1 MSQSKSNEEDKT
13 LDELNGKTVTLGKL
27 IEGINDKIGSNKS
40 KVYVPMYQRNYKWN
54 LLTAEKFVKDLINA
68 YDKKNK
74 KSISL
79 FTLYIDAENNIQV
92 VDGQQRMI
100 TLQLMFKALNKLHE
114 FIPLE
119 FERDFS
125 LDNDKRVEFIKNSID
140 NDFEKSV
147 ALSDKRRFKHN
158 YDGIKKILGKAID
171 DNGFVNYIKENVSL
185 LLHITRDE
193 PVSEFLNLNCNKTKF
208 SICDRVRS
216 ALITYPVF
224 NKIEDENEKNKI
236 ASMLDS
242 SDYKKGI
249 SALFE
254 EITRLLYIEDIYN
267 TVKLGYEYPD
277 KTYENRINIMFCDL
291 LEDPSNSNGYMKCK
305 SIDEVDK
312 IKLLYKLYKLA
323 YYKKMLQE
331 LELDNRNYQTHRAF
345 KNFYYHNKV
354 KFFDLIDEYIDK
366 QDKLNLYD
374 ILQMEHSIDKHIL
387 DYTQQNLNGKDT
399 YFVNS
404 YFEVLSKTNKSEE
417 KEEYSSLLENQ
428 FKNNNE
434 NKLKYFSLD
443 KDIFEDI
450 VQGSGKYILYRYIN
464 ERHMQNE
471 NMISF
476 PPVISFDDE
485 NNDESVNT
493 KDYNENDNNDPLTE
507 ITMKDLLEKK
517 IIIPV
522 IQRDYCMGSHFNQN
536 DKSNMLDYI
545 IDNFN
550 KNKDITLSA
559 ITVFYS
565 QEKQINIY
573 DGQQRIFTLACL
585 LKFLGYD
592 QTPDITFE
600 HRDSFKE
607 SIKKFFESGEINI
620 DSYAAKS
627 IANHKI
633 AFDNKKVNQSDKEKL
648 KNYILEKVKF
658 DVITVSG
665 ELSTAEQF
673 FTEINDG
680 VQLVPYEIFKCKINA
695 RLEKLFT
702 CENKP
707 NENCSGCD
715 NESFYKQWVSN
726 IDNKWLDYFYKLNN
740 TQSGNEEAVEEL
752 METRFIEFCSRM
764 IYWEKYLNEKLKNKS
779 EKHPL
784 KLKSFEKFGNEL
796 GDMDVFINKLT
807 IIDFERISEIMENL
821 IEIGELNY
829 NKDECGECVE
839 YDGKTVKEKYTTN
852 PKFIIPKFK
861 NNCNT
866 LLIKTFLISLQEDNE
881 ERPKDIVMWH
891 ILNHLKETDKD
902 NQAIVQIIENWNNTI
917 IYDSPFA
924 YVTPSFIG
932 KYENATLPVPR
943 YYYDEKNYMNIYEK
957 LPIKDKVK
965 EDKLFEIYDGILNN
979 NSVNQTK
986 TTNNK
991 SSEYQIFYKYATS
1004 AYNNNEFRDTGYKG
1018 KIITLK
1024 NNKGCLIEYQPY
1036 KYKYLNK
1043 AIGNNFYR
1051 DIYDT
1056 RLKANEPGNI
1066 YVEGLVFDAPGD
1078 PPYYV
1083 EIESKHSIK

>member
-13 LDELNGKTVTLGKL
+13 LDNLNGKTVTLGEL
-27 IEGINDKIGSNKS
+27 IEGIDSKIGSNES

-54 LLTAEKFVKDLINA
+54 LSTAEKFVKDLIYA
-68 YDKKNK
+68 YKENNK

-79 FTLYIDAENNIQV
+79 FTLYIDADNNIQV

-100 TLQLMFKALNKLHE
+100 TLQLMLKALNKLDK
-114 FIPLE
+114 FITLE
-119 FERDFS
+119 FERDIS
-125 LDNDKRVEFIKNSID
+125 LDNCKRVEFIENSI
-140 NDFEKSV
+140 NNAFKESV
-147 ALSDKRRFKHN
+147 ALSDKRRLKYN
-158 YDGIKKILGKAID
+158 YDGIKKILGNAID
-171 DNGFVNYIKENVSL
+171 DKHIDDFVGYIKENVSL

-224 NKIEDENEKNKI
+224 NKIEGEDKKNKI

-242 SDYKKGI
+242 SDYKKGV

-267 TVKLGYEYPD
+267 TVKLGYKDPD

-291 LEDPSNSNGYMKCK
+291 LEDSSEGYMKCK
-305 SIDEVDK
+305 SIDGVDK
-312 IKLLYKLYKLA
+312 IKLLCKLA
-323 YYKKMLQE
+323 YYKKVLQE
-331 LELDNRNYQTHRAF
+331 LELDNKNYQTHRAF

-354 KFFDLIDEYIDK
+354 KFFDLMDKYIDK

-404 YFEVLSKTNKSEE
+404 YFEVLSKTNKPEE

-428 FKNNNE
+428 FKNNNK

-476 PPVISFDDE
+476 PPVISFDDK
-485 NNDESVNT
+485 NNDESANA
-493 KDYNENDNNDPLTE
+493 KDYNENDNNGPLTE
-507 ITMKDLLEKK
+507 ITTMKELLKTK

-600 HRDSFKE
+600 HRDSFNE
-607 SIKKFFESGEINI
+607 SIKRFFESGEINI

-715 NESFYKQWVSN
+715 NEFFYKQWVSN

-740 TQSGNEEAVEEL
+740 TQLGNEEAVEEL
-752 METRFIEFCSRM
+752 IEMRLIEFCSRM
-764 IYWEKYLNEKLKNKS
+764 IYWEKYLNGELNNKS

-784 KLKSFEKFGNEL
+784 ELKSFEKSGNEL
-796 GDMDVFINKLT
+796 GDMDVFIDELT
-807 IIDFERISEIMENL
+807 ITDFERISEIMNNL
-821 IEIGELNY
+821 IRIGELNC
-829 NKDECGECVE
+829 NTDECVE
-839 YDGKTVKEKYTTN
+839 YDTNTVEKCTTN
-852 PKFIIPKFK
+852 VKFIIPKFK
-861 NNCNT
+861 NSRNT
-866 LLIKTFLISLQEDNE
+866 LIKTFLLSLQKDNE
-881 ERPKDIVMWH
+881 ERSKDIVMWY
-891 ILNHLKETDKD
+891 ILNHLEGNEENKK
-902 NQAIVQIIENWNNTI
+902 AICQVIENWNNTI

-932 KYENATLPVPR
+932 KYENATLPVPS
-943 YYYDEKNYMNIYEK
+943 YYYGEKYINIYEK
-957 LPIKDKVK
+957 LPIENKMKDKELLEK
-965 EDKLFEIYDGILNN
+965 YDGILKNN
-979 NSVNQTK
+979 RVNQP
-986 TTNNK
+986 TTINNQ
-991 SSEYQIFYKYATS
+991 SSNAYQIFYKYAHKC
-1004 AYNNNEFRDTGYKG
+1004 NEFKNTGYKG
-1018 KIITLK
+1018 KIIK
-1024 NNKGCLIEYQPY
+1024 NDNGCIIEIENSEYI
-1036 KYKYLNK
+1036 YLRKN
-1043 AIGNNFYR
+1043 GDNNFYKE
-1051 DIYDT
+1051 IYNT
-1056 RLKANEPGNI
+1056 YTKSGQQQNKL
-1066 YVEGLVFDAPGD
+1066 YVVGLVFVGTNEDF
-1078 PPYYV
+1078 YV
-1083 EIESKHSIK
+1083 EIQS